1 MNGAV
6 LSRKSYAFTHDLELR
21 AAIVATAAV
30 LLSFGS
36 GLLLENAA
44 HLNVDAP
51 LIAVVLALTL
61 ARTQRGADLRGR
73 LIGLVVLPLIA
84 VAASEIG
91 NLMLHHPNYGDT
103 LFALAVSLSIWLRRF
118 GQRAT
123 KAGTLLALPFVAI
136 LVTPIPMPP
145 GHGATGWSA
154 VIALTAFV
162 CVSVTQLAAQS
173 LGFLREPVAFAR
185 RSESQRTTSVDN
197 ASSSS
202 PPKPPVP
209 PKPIKRVIPST
220 RMAVQMGLVLGAAFI
235 VGRWGFTP
243 RWTWTVITA
252 FVVCSANRG
261 RGDVVYKSLLRLAGA
276 AGGTI
281 VATLLANLF
290 GPHDNRSIVLIFV
303 VLAVANWLR
312 SFSYAYWAGC
322 VTSVLALLQGY
333 FGEVHLA
340 LLGTRLE
347 EILVGTAIAIA
358 VSWFVLPVRTTDV
371 VRRRVGDALIT
382 LGDLLTALRDA
393 PSDVAALE
401 SLGARFTWNVDR
413 VEQVAAPLRAYRVAA
428 RRIRLMQRGRFGQ
441 LADAIDA
448 VQRCAEPVQLLVR
461 NANAPRDARPERSTK
476 SLVEEIRRNIGTARD
491 VLATYRSPSAHAP
504 SQLSPQPPSQSPPP
518 HPEPA
523 PVSAG

>member
-1 MNGAV
+1 
-6 LSRKSYAFTHDLELR
+6 LSRKPYAIAHDPELR

-91 NLMLHHPNYGDT
+91 NLMLHHPNYGDG

-118 GQRAT
+118 GQRAA

-154 VIALTAFV
+154 VIALIAFV
-162 CVSVTQLAAQS
+162 SVSVMQLAAQRI
-173 LGFLREPVAFAR
+173 GFLREQPATHHG
-185 RSESQRTTSVDN
+185 ESQRTKT
-197 ASSSS
+197 A
-202 PPKPPVP
+202 VP
-209 PKPIKRVIPST
+209 AST

-235 VGRWGFTP
+235 IGRWGFTP
-243 RWTWTVITA
+243 RWAWTVITA

-290 GPHDNRSIVLIFV
+290 GPHDNRSIALIFV

-333 FGEVHLA
+333 FGEVHLS
-340 LLGTRLE
+340 LLATRLE

-371 VRRRVGDALIT
+371 VRRRVGDALVT
-382 LGDLLTALRDA
+382 LGELLTALRND
-393 PSDVAALE
+393 PSDHLALHA
-401 SLGARFTWNVDR
+401 LGVRFEWNLDQVQ
-413 VEQVAAPLRAYRVAA
+413 QVATPPRAYRVAA
-428 RRIRLMQRGRFGQ
+428 RHIRLMQRGRFSQ
-441 LADAIDA
+441 LAEAIDA
-448 VQRCAEPVQLLVR
+448 VQHCAEPVRLLVR
-461 NANAPRDARPERSTK
+461 STDAPPHAPADARPERAAK
-476 SLVEEIRRNIGTARD
+476 NLVEEIRRNLGTARD
-491 VLATYRSPSAHAP
+491 VLATYR
-504 SQLSPQPPSQSPPP
+504 PPSPR
-518 HPEPA
+518 PEPT
-523 PVSAG
+523 PVSVS

>member
-1 MNGAV
+1 M
-6 LSRKSYAFTHDLELR
+6 SKKSYAITHDTELR

-91 NLMLHHPNYGDT
+91 NLMLHHPNYGDA

-154 VIALTAFV
+154 VIALIAFV
-162 CVSVTQLAAQS
+162 SVSVVQLAAQRI
-173 LGFLREPVAFAR
+173 GFLREQSAAR
-185 RSESQRTTSVDN
+185 HGESPHAKTAAHGTPPN
-197 ASSSS
+197 PLS
-202 PPKPPVP
+202 PPAPSKPS
-209 PKPIKRVIPST
+209 KRVIPST

-235 VGRWGFTP
+235 IGRWGFTP
-243 RWTWTVITA
+243 RWAWTVITA

-281 VATLLANLF
+281 VATLLAGLF
-290 GPHDNRSIVLIFV
+290 GPHDNRSIALIFV

-333 FGEVHLA
+333 FGEVHLS
-340 LLGTRLE
+340 LLATRLE

-358 VSWFVLPVRTTDV
+358 GSWLVLPVRTTDV
-371 VRRRVGDALIT
+371 VRRRVGDALVT
-382 LGDLLTALRDA
+382 LGELLTALRED
-393 PSDVAALE
+393 PSDQLALQA
-401 SLGARFTWNVDR
+401 LGARFEWNLNQVQ
-413 VEQVAAPLRAYRVAA
+413 QVATPLRAYRVAA
-428 RRIRLMQRGRFGQ
+428 RHIRLMQRRRFSQ

-448 VQRCAEPVQLLVR
+448 VQRCAEPVRLLIR
-461 NANAPRDARPERSTK
+461 SADAPPDARPERATK
-476 SLVEEIRRNIGTARD
+476 NLGEEIRRNVGTARD
-491 VLATYRSPSAHAP
+491 VLATYR
-504 SQLSPQPPSQSPPP
+504 PPSPR
-518 HPEPA
+518 PEPA
-523 PVSAG
+523 PVSVS